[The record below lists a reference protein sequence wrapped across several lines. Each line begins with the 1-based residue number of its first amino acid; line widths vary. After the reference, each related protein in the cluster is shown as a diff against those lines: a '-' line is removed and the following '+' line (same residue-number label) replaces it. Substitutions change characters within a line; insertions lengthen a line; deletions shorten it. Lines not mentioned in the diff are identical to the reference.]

1 MDTFREVS
9 PEEAKMLTL
18 QFMGQHLTG
27 DLKQLDQ
34 HIIQKNPTLQG
45 VTFDPNKILNSVP
58 VQQPPANVVNAGL
71 NIEQSLQPINIQTVS
86 TPVPQVQPTPRDP
99 NQLEFDFDNC
109 SYSKTIFERLDS
121 MDRKLSQLLELF
133 KKTENLD

>member
-27 DLKQLDQ
+27 ELKQLDQ

-45 VTFDPNKILNSVP
+45 VTIDPNKILNSVP
-58 VQQPPANVVNAGL
+58 AQQPTNVVNAGL
-71 NIEQSLQPINIQTVS
+71 NIEHTVQPINIQTAS
-86 TPVPQVQPTPRDP
+86 TPVLQAQTVRDP

-121 MDRKLSQLLELF
+121 MDRKLTQILELF

>member
-9 PEEAKMLTL
+9 SEEAKMLTL

-27 DLKQLDQ
+27 ELKQLDQ
-34 HIIQKNPTLQG
+34 HIISKNPTLQG
-45 VTFDPNKILNSVP
+45 VTIDPNKILNSVP
-58 VQQPPANVVNAGL
+58 VQQQPANVVNAGL
-71 NIEQSLQPINIQTVS
+71 NIEQSLQPINIQTVN
-86 TPVPQVQPTPRDP
+86 TPPQVQSIPRDP

-121 MDRKLSQLLELF
+121 MDRKLSQILELF

>member
-27 DLKQLDQ
+27 ELKQLDQ

-45 VTFDPNKILNSVP
+45 VTIDPNKILNSVP
-58 VQQPPANVVNAGL
+58 VQQQPANVVNAGL
-71 NIEQSLQPINIQTVS
+71 NIEHTVQPINTQTASTSVLQAQTV
-86 TPVPQVQPTPRDP
+86 RDP

-121 MDRKLSQLLELF
+121 MDRKLTQILELF

>member
-27 DLKQLDQ
+27 DLKQLDK
-34 HIIQKNPTLQG
+34 HIVQKNPTLQG
-45 VTFDPNKILNSVP
+45 ATFDPNKILDSVHVQP
-58 VQQPPANVVNAGL
+58 VNAVNAGL
-71 NIEQSLQPINIQTVS
+71 NIEHVSQPINIQAVS
-86 TPVPQVQPTPRDP
+86 MPAPQVQPALVARDP

-109 SYSKTIFERLDS
+109 AYSKTIFERLDS
-121 MDRKLSQLLELF
+121 VDRKLSQLLELF
-133 KKTENLD
+133 KKTENSD

>member
-27 DLKQLDQ
+27 ELKQLDQ
-34 HIIQKNPTLQG
+34 HIISKNPTLQG
-45 VTFDPNKILNSVP
+45 VTIDPNKILNSVP
-58 VQQPPANVVNAGL
+58 VQQQPANVVNAGL

-86 TPVPQVQPTPRDP
+86 TPQQVQPIPRDP

>member
-27 DLKQLDQ
+27 ELKQLDQ

-45 VTFDPNKILNSVP
+45 VTIDPNKILNSVP
-58 VQQPPANVVNAGL
+58 VQQQPANVVNAGL
-71 NIEQSLQPINIQTVS
+71 NIEHTVQPINIQTAS
-86 TPVPQVQPTPRDP
+86 TPVLQAQTVRDP

-121 MDRKLSQLLELF
+121 MDRKLTQILELF

>member
-27 DLKQLDQ
+27 ELKQLDQ

-45 VTFDPNKILNSVP
+45 VTIDPNKILNSVP
-58 VQQPPANVVNAGL
+58 VQQLTNVVNAGL
-71 NIEQSLQPINIQTVS
+71 NIEHTVQPINIQTAS
-86 TPVPQVQPTPRDP
+86 TPVLQAQTVRDP

-121 MDRKLSQLLELF
+121 MDRKLTQILELF
-133 KKTENLD
+133 KKTKNLD

>member
-9 PEEAKMLTL
+9 SEEAKMLTL

-27 DLKQLDQ
+27 ELKQLDQ
-34 HIIQKNPTLQG
+34 HIISKNPTLQG
-45 VTFDPNKILNSVP
+45 VTIDPNKILNSVP
-58 VQQPPANVVNAGL
+58 VQQQPANVVNAGL
-71 NIEQSLQPINIQTVS
+71 NIEQSLQPINIQTVN
-86 TPVPQVQPTPRDP
+86 TPPQVQPIPRDP

-121 MDRKLSQLLELF
+121 MDRKLSQILELF

>member
-71 NIEQSLQPINIQTVS
+71 NIEHNVQPISIQAAS
-86 TPVPQVQPTPRDP
+86 TPVSQVQVVRDP

-133 KKTENLD
+133 KKTENID

>member
-27 DLKQLDQ
+27 ELKQLDQ
-34 HIIQKNPTLQG
+34 HIISKNPTLQG
-45 VTFDPNKILNSVP
+45 VTIDPNKILNSVP
-58 VQQPPANVVNAGL
+58 VQQQPANVVNAGL
-71 NIEQSLQPINIQTVS
+71 NIEQPLQPINIQTVN
-86 TPVPQVQPTPRDP
+86 TPPQVQPIPRDP

-121 MDRKLSQLLELF
+121 MDRKLSQILELF

>member
-58 VQQPPANVVNAGL
+58 VQQPVANVVNAGL
-71 NIEQSLQPINIQTVS
+71 NIEHNVQPISIQTAS
-86 TPVPQVQPTPRDP
+86 TPVHQVQVVRDP

-133 KKTENLD
+133 KKTENID

>member
-27 DLKQLDQ
+27 ELKQLDQ
-34 HIIQKNPTLQG
+34 HIISKNPTLQG
-45 VTFDPNKILNSVP
+45 VTIDPNKILNSVP
-58 VQQPPANVVNAGL
+58 VQQQPANVVNAGL
-71 NIEQSLQPINIQTVS
+71 NIEHTVQPINIQTVS
-86 TPVPQVQPTPRDP
+86 TPVPQVQTIKDP

-121 MDRKLSQLLELF
+121 MDRKLSQILELF

>member
-58 VQQPPANVVNAGL
+58 IQQQPANVVNAGL

-86 TPVPQVQPTPRDP
+86 TLPQVQPIPRDP

-109 SYSKTIFERLDS
+109 SYSKTIFERLDN

>member
-27 DLKQLDQ
+27 ELKQLDQ

-45 VTFDPNKILNSVP
+45 VTIDPNKILNSVP
-58 VQQPPANVVNAGL
+58 VQQQPANVVNAGL
-71 NIEQSLQPINIQTVS
+71 NIEHTVQPINIETAS
-86 TPVPQVQPTPRDP
+86 TPVLQAQTVRDP

-121 MDRKLSQLLELF
+121 MDRKLTQILELF

>member
-27 DLKQLDQ
+27 ELKQLDQ

-45 VTFDPNKILNSVP
+45 VTIDPNKILNSVP
-58 VQQPPANVVNAGL
+58 VQQQPANVVNASL
-71 NIEQSLQPINIQTVS
+71 NIEHTVQPINIQTAS
-86 TPVPQVQPTPRDP
+86 TSVLQAQTVRDP

-121 MDRKLSQLLELF
+121 MDRKLTQILELF